1 MELMVSLSALPPS
14 QYRKY
19 RKGWKPNPTLLAL
32 FEKISGKKGHK
43 AMRIYIDAKTDA
55 VIKNVTQNVKP
66 PIEIVDALMEK
77 NIVLV
82 DYVAGTGKDSHGR
95 IVKIGKYLAKDPDLK
110 KMFDSDPKRKSLVNA
125 TRNHQLI
132 CISMHPYD
140 IAGMSTDR
148 GWVSCM
154 NLKDGSNKRFIKQDI
169 AGGTLI
175 AYLIDPQDKNINK
188 PIARCLAKPFFEK
201 SKAKAAEKFVGSETV
216 NALYLVEYAYP
227 DNKMPFV
234 HTLQDWLNEQINPF
248 VASTERKG
256 VYELSKKLYADTRGA
271 VFDYDVEGPML
282 RGDVNG
288 FVTRLLENPS
298 KDSEDMAI
306 DHMERSPQI
315 AIMLAQ
321 KKWGQPR
328 FYQRCV
334 AELAGSGNWAE
345 LRRFF
350 DVLFRNYVLDDF
362 VMSKVWTYLSGKPQA
377 LSMFIDAMPN
387 DQRDSFLDSHLGDME
402 LYDDRQNARV
412 EGLLPAAL
420 SEIWSFTKYSKN
432 PEQMFWYNACRINA
446 GGIATKYVD
455 EEYGGERNR
464 EYHDYVLAPSVAA
477 FASQSPKCPA
487 ATLDS
492 LRRHKEMFTGIY
504 YRTITR
510 LLEGEKLVVLD
521 DRHDF
526 RPRFKA
532 LIEGLPKITES
543 ERNKLLYQIEGDP
556 ILIQAANEL
565 YPDSS
570 PLSGVES
577 YLLVDSQQSL
587 SVIKEA
593 ILKRALEIAKE
604 DGLELLEEVR
614 DAAKAHRAKM
624 KARREAMK

>member
-55 VIKNVTQNVKP
+55 VIKNITQNVKP
-66 PIEIVDALMEK
+66 PIQIVDALMEK

-95 IVKIGKYLAKDPDLK
+95 VVKIGKYLAKDAALK
-110 KMFDSDPKRKSLVNA
+110 KMFDSDPQRKSLVNA

-154 NLKDGSNKRFIKQDI
+154 NLKTGSNKKYVKQDV
-169 AGGTLI
+169 ANGTLI

-201 SKAKAAEKFVGSETV
+201 TKAKAAERFVGSETV

-248 VASTERKG
+248 VATTERKG
-256 VYELSKKLYADTRGA
+256 VYELSSKLYVDTRAA
-271 VFDYDVEGPML
+271 VFDYDTEGPLL

-288 FVTRLLENPS
+288 FVANLLTTKS
-298 KDSEDMAI
+298 KDTEDIAI
-306 DHMERSPQI
+306 DHMERYPQI

-321 KKWGQPR
+321 KKWGQPS
-328 FYQRCV
+328 FYQRCT
-334 AELAGSGNWAE
+334 AELIGSDNLTE
-345 LRRFF
+345 LRQFF
-350 DVLFRNYVLDDF
+350 DVLFKNYVLGDS
-362 VMSKVWTYLSGKPQA
+362 VMSKVWTYLSGKPKA
-377 LSMFIDAMPN
+377 LLMFIDAMPN
-387 DQRDSFLDSHLGDME
+387 DQRDSFLAANLGEME
-402 LYDDRQNARV
+402 LYNDTQNARV
-412 EGLLPAAL
+412 EGVLPGAL
-420 SEIWSFTKYSKN
+420 SEIWSLTKYSKN
-432 PEQMFWYNACRINA
+432 PEQMFWYTACRINSA
-446 GGIATKYVD
+446 GIATEYVD
-455 EEYGGERNR
+455 EEFGGEKNR
-464 EYHDYVLAPSVAA
+464 EYHDYVLGPAVAA
-477 FASQSPKCPA
+477 FAYQNPKCPV

-492 LRRHKEMFTGIY
+492 LRRHKDMFTRIY

-510 LLEGEKLVVLD
+510 LLEGEKLILLD

-526 RPRFKA
+526 RPRYRA
-532 LIEGLPKITES
+532 MMEALPKVTQTQ
-543 ERNKLLYQIEGDP
+543 RNKIMYQIDGDS
-556 ILIQAANEL
+556 ILRQAAQEL
-565 YPDSS
+565 YPEASN
-570 PLSGVES
+570 LSYSDS
-577 YLLVDSQQSL
+577 YLLIDTQQSMR
-587 SVIKEA
+587 VIKEA
-593 ILKRALEIAKE
+593 IMQRALEIAKE
-604 DGLELLEEVR
+604 EALGMLDEIREE
-614 DAAKAHRAKM
+614 AKAYRARQ
-624 KARREAMK
+624 KAKK